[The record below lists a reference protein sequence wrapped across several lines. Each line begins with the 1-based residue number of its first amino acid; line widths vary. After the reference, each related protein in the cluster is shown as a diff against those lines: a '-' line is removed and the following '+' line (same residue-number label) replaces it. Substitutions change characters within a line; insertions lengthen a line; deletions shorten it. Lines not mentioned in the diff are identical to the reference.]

1 MDWKHTYI
9 NTVLEPGE
17 TYYLLYD
24 FKSGHSIFMG
34 KNCRLQNEL
43 LAHPIPMINADY
55 AGNENKV
62 PAQEMMQILESRYKE
77 AEGNLRKQIE
87 KSASISR
94 CYQEYAAQ
102 HLLCIYATDI
112 LQRAYT
118 LIPQHY
124 NLTLFISS

>member
-43 LAHPIPMINADY
+43 LAHPIPMIDAEY
-55 AGNENKV
+55 PGKYENKV
-62 PAQEMMQILESRYKE
+62 PAQEMIQILEARYKE

-87 KSASISR
+87 NRHLFPDVIRSMRLNTFSALMLRIS
-94 CYQEYAAQ
+94 CKE
-102 HLLCIYATDI
+102 HIE
-112 LQRAYT
+112 
-118 LIPQHY
+118 
-124 NLTLFISS
+124 